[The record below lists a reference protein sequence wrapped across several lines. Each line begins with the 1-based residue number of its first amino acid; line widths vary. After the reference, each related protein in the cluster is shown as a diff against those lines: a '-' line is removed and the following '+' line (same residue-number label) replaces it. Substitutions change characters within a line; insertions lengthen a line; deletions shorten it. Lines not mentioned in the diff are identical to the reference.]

1 MFIFQ
6 KKYFVALASIF
17 LICCMF
23 LFYIV
28 FLYKDKKVDLLCLP
42 LLPVEKNE
50 EETESYFAYDISELY
65 DGNPW
70 KEEWN
75 IETLPVFYNT
85 ELKNRTQKDKEAKSR
100 IQYKRE
106 FLEQVAKKFGVTK
119 KDSIIYDTWDIFLE
133 SKAYS
138 FQMNLYQDVLCIKL
152 KEPIT
157 LPFSYEPER
166 KEQAEKAISYF
177 MDTYKDYFDWK
188 EAEKALSCWYD
199 VYGKKYFSLYAYE
212 NGDTLEEKLLQYHF
226 NRAYFKMGEKNELKA
241 IFFRKTD
248 LSEKIGEY
256 PIITTEQAKQ
266 LLYSQKYSS
275 VSGNTFLQN
284 MTLVKTE
291 LVYKDSIYDS
301 IFMPCYKFFVQL
313 PEEKENGLRHYDV
326 YYIPAIQEQYLKFD

>member
-1 MFIFQ
+1 
-6 KKYFVALASIF
+6 
-17 LICCMF
+17 MF
-23 LFYIV
+23 LFYII
-28 FLYKDKKVDLLCLP
+28 FLYKDEKIELLSLP
-42 LLPVEKNE
+42 LLPVEENKE
-50 EETESYFAYDISELY
+50 KTESYFAYDISELY

-75 IETLPVFYNT
+75 IETLPVFYNI
-85 ELKNRTQKDKEAKSR
+85 ELKNETQKDKDTKSR

-106 FLEQVAKKFGVTK
+106 FLEQVAKKFGVTN
-119 KDSIIYDTWDIFLE
+119 KDTITYDTRNIFLE
-133 SKAYS
+133 TKTHS
-138 FQMNLYQDVLCIKL
+138 FQMNLSQDILCIKF
-152 KEPIT
+152 KKSTT
-157 LPFSYEPER
+157 LPFLYEQEST
-166 KEQAEKAISYF
+166 EQAEKVISYF
-177 MDTYKDYFDWK
+177 IDTYKDCFDWK

-212 NGDTLEEKLLQYHF
+212 NGNTLEEKLLNYHF
-226 NRAYFKMGEKNELKA
+226 NRAYFRMGEKNELKT

-248 LSEKIGEY
+248 LSQKIGDY
-256 PIITTEQAKQ
+256 PIITAEEAKQ
-266 LLYSQKYSS
+266 LLYHQKYTS
-275 VSGNTFLQN
+275 VSGNTFFQN